1 MMGHQNSS
9 TTSLQNQIS
18 SMGLSLI
25 HLGGHSTHPY
35 SRDRKSSHTPCRRV
49 SPLRIPSLDY
59 FSLSKFNKF
68 PFSKGYSRQPCH
80 TGSLCLTDLDSIIG
94 IFELNLLEGIQG
106 NLLDEVDPGL
116 QGKKQHD
123 PLARA
128 TGAGI
133 VVEGLAVTLPFD
145 DEHRPL
151 ALALVHRGVD
161 NHQGIALVHRSVD
174 ARPDLHLDATVT
186 TISATP
192 VIDTPIDT
200 LKAVKLIDL
209 QGSRSLWQMP
219 VYPILLSHLR
229 FLLLRLSPSTW
240 KRMESMSIRRSR
252 RHPWWPSIAWC

>member
-49 SPLRIPSLDY
+49 SPLRIPSLGY
-59 FSLSKFNKF
+59 FSLSKVNKF

-116 QGKKQHD
+116 QGQKQHD
-123 PLARA
+123 PLAQA

-133 VVEGLAVTLPFD
+133 AAEGLAVTLPFD

-151 ALALVHRGVD
+151 ALALIRPGAE
-161 NHQGIALVHRSVD
+161 NHQGLALVHRSVD

-186 TISATP
+186 TISATRIIVLRLP
-192 VIDTPIDT
+192 QTP
-200 LKAVKLIDL
+200 AH
-209 QGSRSLWQMP
+209 
-219 VYPILLSHLR
+219 PILLSHLR
-229 FLLLRLSPSTW
+229 LLLLRLSPSTW
-240 KRMESMSIRRSR
+240 QRMPSMSIRRNR